1 MSTYTREHAARLRE
15 LHERDAHFGV
25 IGHLW
30 ADRVMQYII
39 WTGSSSLLDY
49 GCGRSNLVDHIC
61 AHPDILK
68 ANHAPSFRL
77 QQYDPATFPAPPE
90 PADFVTCIDV
100 LEHVEEECLDD
111 VLKDIK
117 RCTKRA
123 ALITISLRNGSNKN
137 RLTHQLAARPRDWWL
152 GQLGR
157 YFPNLREV
165 EILDPSKAKSELAVL
180 VEIK

>member
-1 MSTYTREHAARLRE
+1 MSTYTPEHAARLRE
-15 LHERDAHFGV
+15 LHERDTNFGV

-30 ADRVMQYII
+30 ADRVLKYMQR
-39 WTGSSSLLDY
+39 TSSNTILDY
-49 GCGRSNLVDHIC
+49 GCGRSELVLHVL
-61 AHPDILK
+61 AHPEIHKRIDSQNF
-68 ANHAPSFRL
+68 AH
-77 QQYDPATFPAPPE
+77 QQYDPATYPSKPK

-123 ALITISLRNGSNKN
+123 ALITISLRNASIRN
-137 RLTHQLAARPRDWWL
+137 RLTHQLAALPRDWWL